1 MTSPS
6 VTYKLQHEDG
16 SLEEI
21 KSINE
26 FPDKNKQIKHKI
38 LEPMVTITLFTPAD
52 FYGEMVEIL
61 KVRRSE
67 NISTSYLDDG
77 SVCITSLTP
86 WQEVVYDMHD
96 VVKKKSSGYANFDY
110 SEADYKLSNLD
121 KVSIVVNGEDCEAL
135 SFVAH
140 ASKAQSLGR
149 QVSKKLKDVLSRQQ
163 FEIIL
168 QAKIGAKVVSRE
180 RLAPYRKDVLA
191 SGKGTVIGGGDVSRK
206 KKLLEKQ
213 KEGKKR
219 AKRIGKVEISQ
230 EAFWAVLNRKDSHR

>member
-1 MTSPS
+1 M
-6 VTYKLQHEDG
+6 Q
-16 SLEEI
+16 EI
-21 KSINE
+21 KSIGE
-26 FPDKNKQIKHKI
+26 FPDKSKNKKLKI
-38 LEPMVTITLFTPAD
+38 LEPMVDITLFTPAE
-52 FYGEMVEIL
+52 FYGDMVEVL
-61 KVRRSE
+61 KSRRSE
-67 NISTSYLDDG
+67 QITTTYLDDG
-77 SVCITSLTP
+77 SISITSTTP

-110 SEADYKLSNLD
+110 AEANYQVSNLE
-121 KVSIVVNGEDCEAL
+121 KVTIVVNGEECEAL

-140 ASKAQSLGR
+140 HSKAQTLGR
-149 QVSKKLKDVLSRQQ
+149 EISKKLKDVLSRQQ

-168 QAKIGAKVVSRE
+168 QAKIGAKVISRE

-191 SGKGTVIGGGDVSRK
+191 SGKGTVIGGGDVTRK

-230 EAFWAVLNRKDSHR
+230 EAFWAVLNRKDSSR